1 MCRSILGEAGVELAK
16 GIGIG
21 RILVARAVPS
31 RDILFSAGWRGMQA
45 LGEGQSTVSCL
56 RHVHRNLPC
65 WCREADD
72 RVRTACKTSASY
84 NGKQA
89 CTTDESRR

>member
-31 RDILFSAGWRGMQA
+31 RDILSQLDGGDAGARRRAINSFVPPTCPSESPM
-45 LGEGQSTVSCL
+45 LVS
-56 RHVHRNLPC
+56 R
-65 WCREADD
+65 
-72 RVRTACKTSASY
+72 S
-84 NGKQA
+84 
-89 CTTDESRR
+89 